1 MFGKYEQMLIIRRIH
16 HFGHKVWLGRPERI
30 KSYVYEKIDGE
41 YGPISI
47 MTSNN
52 QFIVP
57 RQICSSSKTAKVA
70 LYKKRIYDI
79 KKMEF
84 LKEVV
89 LVDNKPKT
97 IDYVVEDY
105 RSMTDEGKGTKGYLN
120 INIGKDQYEILVV

>member
-1 MFGKYEQMLIIRRIH
+1 MFCK
-16 HFGHKVWLGRPERI
+16 
-30 KSYVYEKIDGE
+30 
-41 YGPISI
+41 
-47 MTSNN
+47 
-52 QFIVP
+52 
-57 RQICSSSKTAKVA
+57 
-70 LYKKRIYDI
+70 

>member
-1 MFGKYEQMLIIRRIH
+1 
-16 HFGHKVWLGRPERI
+16 
-30 KSYVYEKIDGE
+30 
-41 YGPISI
+41 
-47 MTSNN
+47 
-52 QFIVP
+52 
-57 RQICSSSKTAKVA
+57 
-70 LYKKRIYDI
+70 
-79 KKMEF
+79 MEF